1 MAVTIP
7 VLVLF
12 RILFPLHTIVQSLI
26 DIAKDLRATADS
38 AIGETRSSTAS
49 VISHLG
55 EIEKSQQDLRRDIAK
70 VASEVLSFNVLLTSL
85 RGTGDAIA
93 AAQSGL
99 SALPPVGGSGIA
111 AMPPLTFT
119 SKGEAPS
126 DDESEVCSDDESE
139 GWPPSSQSMM

>member
-1 MAVTIP
+1 MREIP
-7 VLVLF
+7 AELVPQGYSVWHTAVLVYTVMTSH
-12 RILFPLHTIVQSLI
+12 RPSP
-26 DIAKDLRATADS
+26 
-38 AIGETRSSTAS
+38 GSSTAS

-55 EIEKSQQDLRRDIAK
+55 EIKKSQKDLRRDIAK
-70 VASEVLSFNVLLTSL
+70 VASEVSSFNVLLTSL

-93 AAQSGL
+93 AAQISL
-99 SALPPVGGSGIA
+99 SALPPVGGSGVT

-119 SKGEAPS
+119 SESEAPS

>member
-1 MAVTIP
+1 MTSHRP
-7 VLVLF
+7 S
-12 RILFPLHTIVQSLI
+12 P
-26 DIAKDLRATADS
+26 
-38 AIGETRSSTAS
+38 GSSTAS

-55 EIEKSQQDLRRDIAK
+55 EIKKSQQDLRRDIAK
-70 VASEVLSFNVLLTSL
+70 VASEVSSFNVLLTSL

-93 AAQSGL
+93 AAQSSL
-99 SALPPVGGSGIA
+99 SALPPVGGSGVT

-119 SKGEAPS
+119 SKSEAPS